1 MWVVKASELSQNTV
15 ELENDV
21 RNSRSLFV
29 TPLTTLRNEGRDTN
43 SMELRTKDLVN
54 GPHRE
59 EGD

>member
-1 MWVVKASELSQNTV
+1 MWVVNASGLSQNLV
-15 ELENDV
+15 ELENYV
-21 RNSRSLFV
+21 RNSHSLFV

-54 GPHRE
+54 GPHHE